1 MGIIISIIL
10 ILISFFGSELLLLT
24 CIGRFQFVHVVSP
37 SFTMFLSQIVVREW
51 FNVRNYKLE
60 CKRIIMN

>member
-37 SFTMFLSQIVVREW
+37 SFTMFLSQITDRCQGMV
-51 FNVRNYKLE
+51 
-60 CKRIIMN
+60 